1 MKLMKKS
8 MDFFIQT
15 RDVDQNDR
23 IRAASLIDFFQD
35 IAGLHAEELGV
46 GYEVLKEKNYAW
58 VILYQRFEIIKMPP
72 YLEYVTITTWPK
84 PKSRLEF
91 EREYLMTSKD
101 GQPLVQGISNWV
113 VIDLESR
120 GLVRTDKINFNGEYV
135 TETNYS
141 EKCKRKLNLDKTKIM
156 DSFTYE
162 VQLGDLDHN
171 GHMNNARYMNVIY
184 NHMDFYQASK
194 YISTVE
200 IAYIKEARFQDELTI
215 GHYPIDGKEAFIGF
229 VHNEVCFEC
238 LIGVKE
244 E

>member
-84 PKSRLEF
+84 PKSRL
-91 EREYLMTSKD
+91 
-101 GQPLVQGISNWV
+101 
-113 VIDLESR
+113 
-120 GLVRTDKINFNGEYV
+120 
-135 TETNYS
+135 
-141 EKCKRKLNLDKTKIM
+141 
-156 DSFTYE
+156 
-162 VQLGDLDHN
+162 
-171 GHMNNARYMNVIY
+171 
-184 NHMDFYQASK
+184 
-194 YISTVE
+194 
-200 IAYIKEARFQDELTI
+200 
-215 GHYPIDGKEAFIGF
+215 
-229 VHNEVCFEC
+229 
-238 LIGVKE
+238 
-244 E
+244 

>member
-35 IAGLHAEELGV
+35 IAGLHAEKLGV
-46 GYEVLKEKNYAW
+46 GYEVLKEKKYAW

-120 GLVRTDKINFNGEYV
+120 GLVRTDKINFNG
-135 TETNYS
+135 
-141 EKCKRKLNLDKTKIM
+141 
-156 DSFTYE
+156 
-162 VQLGDLDHN
+162 
-171 GHMNNARYMNVIY
+171 
-184 NHMDFYQASK
+184 
-194 YISTVE
+194 
-200 IAYIKEARFQDELTI
+200 
-215 GHYPIDGKEAFIGF
+215 
-229 VHNEVCFEC
+229 
-238 LIGVKE
+238 
-244 E
+244 